1 MSAKSSSLVAMILAA
16 LVVGPG
22 AVGRAPAQDLGKF
35 LEKAVRQELRQI
47 APAEPGRPRGQAPP
61 RESAAPP
68 EPYVIRTRDGW
79 NLVALRYRP
88 TAAPRPGAMPIILCH
103 GLTYSALFWDLD
115 PSCSFPRYLAAMGFD
130 VWAVNLR
137 GSGPSQKWV
146 WKLDAAPESLIDSAM
161 WKWTKGKLGSVSH
174 ASVDPKFANWTLD
187 DHITHDVPA
196 FVALVR
202 RHTGAAEVA
211 WVGHSMGGIV
221 AIGHLARYKNP
232 GIGRL
237 ATIGSQVT
245 MPRGQLPQEFLR
257 EMLALR
263 QKQLAGQPV
272 DRDLAAMSRRGVQ
285 DMFFNVENVLPTVYE
300 ALSGPATDVPA
311 LGLML
316 QYRTLSHEGVL
327 MDAAGRFNYAKGL
340 GNITIPVFLS
350 CGASDQ
356 FAPPEVQQFLHR
368 NVGSAD
374 KTLMI
379 FGRRQGMSVDA
390 GHDDALVGRNSRQEV
405 YPVLARWLDA
415 PVKTSA
421 AR

>member
-1 MSAKSSSLVAMILAA
+1 
-16 LVVGPG
+16 
-22 AVGRAPAQDLGKF
+22 
-35 LEKAVRQELRQI
+35 
-47 APAEPGRPRGQAPP
+47 
-61 RESAAPP
+61 
-68 EPYVIRTRDGW
+68 
-79 NLVALRYRP
+79 
-88 TAAPRPGAMPIILCH
+88 MPIVLCH

-115 PSCSFPRYLAAMGFD
+115 PSCSFPRYLAALGFD

-137 GSGPSQKWV
+137 GSGASQKWV
-146 WKLDAAPESLIDSAM
+146 WRIDTAPESLVDSAI
-161 WKWTKGKLGSVSH
+161 WKWSKGKLGSVSH

-187 DHITHDVPA
+187 DHINQDVPA
-196 FVALVR
+196 LVALVR

-221 AIGHLARYKNP
+221 AIAHLTRYKNP

-237 ATIGSQVT
+237 ATVGSQVT
-245 MPRGQLPQEFLR
+245 MPKGQLPLEFLR

-263 QKQLAGQPV
+263 QKQLTGQPV
-272 DRDLAAMSRRGVQ
+272 ERDLAMMSRRGIQ
-285 DMFFNVENVLPTVYE
+285 DMFFNVDNVLPQVYQ

-311 LGLML
+311 YGLML
-316 QYRTLSHEGVL
+316 QYRTLANEGVL
-327 MDAAGRFNYAKGL
+327 TTADGRFNYARSL
-340 GNITIPVFLS
+340 GNITIPVFFS
-350 CGASDQ
+350 CGATDQ

-390 GHDDALVGRNSRQEV
+390 GHDDTLVGLNSRQEV

-415 PVKTSA
+415 PVRTA
-421 AR
+421 VATPTP